1 MKRGTNGPSCHSFN
15 GHTRRALGTEHEPA
29 NMLRGRMWEGSEA
42 TWWRWKR
49 RRKSKICGEVNQESR
64 VWWVLWFFWP
74 SSFSVKM
81 PTNRGKSVSLHK
93 QENNVKYQFYL
104 AHTSTYLTVHSL
116 SVIPPPSSSFPPH
129 LIPPDHRWPLGKHFQ
144 HPGDFFLLTETINPH
159 SGFNSSQLSESHLQK
174 QVVFPLLMND
184 Y

>member
-1 MKRGTNGPSCHSFN
+1 MVPPATALMDIPAEHWAQSMSLPTCWGVGCGRGVRRRGDGGNG
-15 GHTRRALGTEHEPA
+15 GEKAKYVERWIRRAEFGESCGFSGHHPVRWRCQRT
-29 NMLRGRMWEGSEA
+29 EGSLSLCTSRRITSNISF
-42 TWWRWKR
+42 TWLTHL
-49 RRKSKICGEVNQESR
+49 V
-64 VWWVLWFFWP
+64 
-74 SSFSVKM
+74 
-81 PTNRGKSVSLHK
+81 TSLFTLSISHP
-93 QENNVKYQFYL
+93 
-104 AHTSTYLTVHSL
+104 ASL
-116 SVIPPPSSSFPPH
+116 LLLPPH

>member
-116 SVIPPPSSSFPPH
+116 YQSSRLPPPPPPSSHSPWSPVTSRKTFSAPRRFFSFDRNH
-129 LIPPDHRWPLGKHFQ
+129 
-144 HPGDFFLLTETINPH
+144 
-159 SGFNSSQLSESHLQK
+159 
-174 QVVFPLLMND
+174 
-184 Y
+184 